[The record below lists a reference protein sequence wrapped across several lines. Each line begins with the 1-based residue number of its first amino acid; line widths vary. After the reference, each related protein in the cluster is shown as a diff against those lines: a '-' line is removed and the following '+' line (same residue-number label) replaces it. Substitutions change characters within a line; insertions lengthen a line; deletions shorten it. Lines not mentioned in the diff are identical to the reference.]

1 MKPNDITRA
10 IIDATLDRGLRE
22 IEEDPKR
29 SIRKLADMG
38 KQFSKGRFVQ
48 DLYTL
53 FQELLRNDDSPY
65 YTAIEHLLRHT
76 ERKALKDF
84 GINIGYGSLTYG
96 ARQIRNHEKTR
107 DYQIPWLV
115 ILRMDAASASGI
127 SPEDLEN
134 IVRQGSSLGIYS
146 YAVRCHKNMP
156 DLEALTGIFRKYAK
170 CGFILFLPDAK
181 LTAEQ
186 LLLLKPC
193 TNIMTLLPAGGIF
206 TDQNIRSMQRQK
218 SLYGIYAFYEDADGD
233 SWFRLN
239 RCQEFVSYESSFV
252 LMIPRDGCSQSY
264 QDRMDAYIRSARIQ
278 QLHPFILL
286 NIYSDA
292 YQIDRSI
299 SSEPCFFELMEDG
312 SIHTQDGCLKGSY
325 RSMSLERMFAAA
337 LPKKEAD

>member
-10 IIDATLDRGLRE
+10 IIDATVDRGLRE

-65 YTAIEHLLRHT
+65 YTAIEHLLRNT
-76 ERKALKDF
+76 ERKGLKDF

-96 ARQIRNHEKTR
+96 ARQIRSNEKTR
-107 DYQIPWLV
+107 DYQIPWLP
-115 ILRMDAASASGI
+115 ILRLNPASPPSVEA
-127 SPEDLEN
+127 ETLERM
-134 IVRQGSSLGIYS
+134 VRQGTSLGIYS
-146 YAVRCHKNMP
+146 YAIRSENDFP
-156 DLEALTGIFRKYAK
+156 DLQALTGIFRKYSK
-170 CGFILFLPDAK
+170 CGFILFLPDRRLSLEHLAR
-181 LTAEQ
+181 
-186 LLLLKPC
+186 LKPC
-193 TNIMTLLPAGGIF
+193 TNIMTLFPAGGSS
-206 TDQNIRSMQRQK
+206 TDQNIRGMQRHK
-218 SLYGIYAFYEDADGD
+218 ALYGIYAYYEDSDGD
-233 SWFRLN
+233 SWTSQN
-239 RCQEFVSYESSFV
+239 RFQEFSSYESSFV
-252 LMIPRDGCSQSY
+252 LMIPRDNCSKSY
-264 QDRMDAYIRSARIQ
+264 QDRIDAYIRSARIQ

-312 SIHTQDGCLKGSY
+312 SIHTQEGVLKGSY
-325 RSMSLERMFAAA
+325 RSQPLERMFAAA
-337 LPKKEAD
+337 LPKKEF